1 MREHLAAVPTSLR
14 SSCLPAVCLVLASR
28 GARTSNSCRTCEGKG
43 REPVLVAEPLPRHR
57 ALSTARRVYRYEQLV
72 TLVARATRGAA
83 TPDQWQISPARTRPR
98 QTARS
103 GLIRFGRCTGRTLA
117 PPRRKDCNHRV
128 SDGKQ
133 RSAHAQGRCG
143 LSLPLPW
150 TPALEGLAA
159 LCACCLVVRR
169 SLFSPW
175 FCSVNLFVV

>member
-1 MREHLAAVPTSLR
+1 M
-14 SSCLPAVCLVLASR
+14 
-28 GARTSNSCRTCEGKG
+28 
-43 REPVLVAEPLPRHR
+43 AEPLPRHR
-57 ALSTARRVYRYEQLV
+57 ALSTARRVHGYEQLV

-150 TPALEGLAA
+150 TPALVRLAA

-175 FCSVNLFVV
+175 FCSVNLFVWFLFSFSSVPKIGGGGGEEGEGKGVEMPLGQSHRPGETLGDA